1 MPTEGQEMAGGPSEI
16 YYDPYDF
23 QIDDDPYPTWKRM
36 RDEMPLYRNERFDFF
51 AVSRFA
57 DVEACSRDW
66 QTFISGKGTVLEII
80 RADITAPRG
89 MFIFEDPPIH
99 DLHRGLM
106 SRVFTPRRVAA
117 LEGRI
122 RQYCARALD
131 PLVGSAGL
139 DFVRDLGAEM
149 PMRVISEMLGIPEAD
164 QEVVRDRID
173 AGLRID
179 EDGRS
184 NEIDAT
190 AVFSDHARFLDYINF
205 RRLHP
210 SDDLM
215 TDLVTLTF
223 VDEHGV
229 ERHLDEEEIVN
240 YTTLLAAAGNET
252 TTRLIGWTGYL
263 LAKHPDQRELLLKDR
278 SLVPGAIEEILRY
291 EAPSPVQARFVSRDV
306 ELHGTTVPEGSI
318 MLLLTASANR
328 DDRRFADPD
337 RFDVRRKIDH
347 HLTFGHGLHF
357 CLGAALARLE
367 GRVAL
372 EEVLARFPR
381 WEIDEENAERVRTS
395 TVRGWHRLPVLV

>member
-1 MPTEGQEMAGGPSEI
+1 MARESSEI

-23 QIDDDPYPTWKRM
+23 QIDDDPYPIWKRM

-51 AVSRFA
+51 AVSRFS

-66 QTFISGKGTVLEII
+66 QTYMSGKGTVLEMI
-80 RADITAPRG
+80 RAGVTAPRG

-117 LEGRI
+117 LERRI
-122 RQYCARALD
+122 REFCGRALD
-131 PLVGSAGL
+131 PFVGGDGF
-139 DFVRDLGAEM
+139 DFVRDLGADM
-149 PMRVISEMLGIPEAD
+149 PMRVISEMLGIPES
-164 QEVVRDRID
+164 EHELVRDRID

-179 EDGRS
+179 EDRLSRG
-184 NEIDAT
+184 IDTTT
-190 AVFSDHARFLDYINF
+190 ALSDIARFREYIDF
-205 RRLHP
+205 RRRHP

-215 TDLVTLTF
+215 TDLIMVSF

-240 YTTLLAAAGNET
+240 YSLLLAAAGNET

-263 LAKHPDQRELLLKDR
+263 LAKHPDQRELLSNDR
-278 SLVPGAIEEILRY
+278 SLIAGAIEETLRY
-291 EAPSPVQARFVSRDV
+291 EAPSPVQARFVTRDV
-306 ELHGTTVPEGSI
+306 ELHGATVPAGSV

-328 DDRRFADPD
+328 DDRRFEEPD
-337 RFDVRRKIDH
+337 RFDVRRTIDH
-347 HLTFGHGLHF
+347 HLTFGYGLHF

-367 GRVAL
+367 GRIAL
-372 EEVLARFPR
+372 EEVLTRFPR
-381 WEIDEENAERVRTS
+381 WEVDHERAERARTS
-395 TVRGWHRLPVLV
+395 TVRGWDRLPVKIRRETR

>member
-1 MPTEGQEMAGGPSEI
+1 MPTEGETARDAGEI

-23 QIDDDPYPTWKRM
+23 QIDDDPYPVWKRM
-36 RDEMPLYRNERFDFF
+36 RDEMPLYRNDRYDFF
-51 AVSRFA
+51 ALSRFA
-57 DVEACSRDW
+57 DVEASSRDW
-66 QTFISGKGTVLEII
+66 ETYISGKGTVLEMI
-80 RADITAPRG
+80 RAGITTPRG

-117 LEGRI
+117 LESRI
-122 RQYCARALD
+122 RAFCARALD
-131 PLVGSAGL
+131 PLVGSRGF
-139 DFVRDLGAEM
+139 DFVRDLGADM
-149 PMRVISEMLGIPEAD
+149 PMRIISELLGIPEAE
-164 QEVVRDRID
+164 QEAVRDQID

-179 EDGRS
+179 ADPAAGL
-184 NEIDAT
+184 DPV
-190 AVFSDHARFLDYINF
+190 AVMADHTRFRDYIDY
-205 RRLHP
+205 RRRHP

-215 TDLVTLTF
+215 TDLVAITF
-223 VDEHGV
+223 TDEHGV

-240 YTTLLAAAGNET
+240 YTALLAGAGNET

-263 LAKHPDQRELLLKDR
+263 LAKYPDERELLLNDH
-278 SLVPGAIEEILRY
+278 SLIPGAIEEILRY
-291 EAPSPVQARFVSRDV
+291 EAPSPVQARFVTRDV
-306 ELHGTTVPEGSI
+306 ELYGTTVPEGSI

-347 HLTFGHGLHF
+347 HVSFGYGLHF

-381 WEIDEENAERVRTS
+381 WEVDEEHAERARTS
-395 TVRGWHRLPVLV
+395 TVRGWHRLPVRV

>member
-1 MPTEGQEMAGGPSEI
+1 VPPEAEMTRGSSEI

-23 QIDDDPYPTWKRM
+23 QIDDDPYPVWKRM
-36 RDEMPLYRNERFDFF
+36 RDEMPLYRNDRYEFF

-66 QTFISGKGTVLEII
+66 QTFISGKGTVLEMI
-80 RADITAPRG
+80 RAGVTAPRG

-117 LEGRI
+117 LESRI
-122 RQYCARALD
+122 RDYCARALD
-131 PLVGSAGL
+131 PFVGSGGF
-139 DFVRDLGAEM
+139 DFVRDLGADM
-149 PMRVISEMLGIPEAD
+149 PMRVISEMLGIPEAE
-164 QEVVRDRID
+164 QEAVRDQID

-179 EDGRS
+179 DDGS
-184 NEIDAT
+184 SGIDPV
-190 AVFSDHARFLDYINF
+190 AVMSDHSRFRDFIDY
-205 RRLHP
+205 RRQHP

-215 TDLVTLTF
+215 TDLVMITF

-263 LAKHPDQRELLLKDR
+263 LARHPDERQLLLSDR
-278 SLVPGAIEEILRY
+278 DLIPGAIEEILRY
-291 EAPSPVQARFVSRDV
+291 EAPSPVQARFVTRDV
-306 ELHGTTVPEGSI
+306 ELYRTTVPEGSI
-318 MLLLTASANR
+318 MLLLTAAANR
-328 DDRRFADPD
+328 DDRRFPDPD

-347 HLTFGHGLHF
+347 HVSFGYGLHF

-372 EEVLARFPR
+372 EEVLKRFPR
-381 WEIDEENAERVRTS
+381 WQVDLENAERARTS
-395 TVRGWHRLPVLV
+395 TVRGWHRLPVRV